1 MSVFQM
7 SLKCCVGLVLSMGVL
22 LGDFKAFK
30 VRVDKSLA
38 LPFLNVFSLAFK
50 QDMRKEIVFV
60 FTKSNKLSKKV
71 LCGFDAFL
79 LPEALMSGMPKKALF
94 HKEFLF
100 QSKESKTLYAFSLI
114 DSQYCSKGGNYRY
127 ELEKLE
133 RWFVQKAP
141 ELAESHRVDY
151 KSQYDK
157 TQTKKHKIKNE
168 R

>member
-1 MSVFQM
+1 MSVFQTG
-7 SLKCCVGLVLSMGVL
+7 LKCCVGLVLFTGVL

-30 VRVDKSLA
+30 VRVDKSLTP
-38 LPFLNVFSLAFK
+38 PFLNVLSLAFK
-50 QDMRKEIVFV
+50 QDMKKEIVFV
-60 FTKSNKLSKKV
+60 VTKSNKLSKKA
-71 LCGFDAFL
+71 LCDFDAFL
-79 LPEALMSGMPKKALF
+79 LSETLMRSMPKKALF
-94 HKEFLF
+94 NKEFLF

-114 DSQYCSKGGNYRY
+114 DSQYCSKGGNYRH
-127 ELEKLE
+127 ELERLE

-157 TQTKKHKIKNE
+157 TQTNIKNE

>member
-1 MSVFQM
+1 MNIFQT

-30 VRVDKSLA
+30 VRVDKSLTP
-38 LPFLNVFSLAFK
+38 PFLNVLSLAFK

-71 LCGFDAFL
+71 LCDFDAFL
-79 LPEALMSGMPKKALF
+79 LPEALMSGMPEKVLF

-100 QSKESKTLYAFSLI
+100 QSKENKTLYAFSLI
-114 DSQYCSKGGNYRY
+114 DTQYCSKGGNYRY

-133 RWFVQKAP
+133 RWFVQKVP
-141 ELAESHRVDY
+141 ELAESYRVNY
-151 KSQYDK
+151 KNQYNK
-157 TQTKKHKIKNE
+157 TQIPQK
-168 R
+168 

>member
-1 MSVFQM
+1 MSVFQT

-38 LPFLNVFSLAFK
+38 LPFLNVLSLAFK
-50 QDMRKEIVFV
+50 QDMRKEIVFI

-157 TQTKKHKIKNE
+157 TQTKKQK
-168 R
+168 

>member
-1 MSVFQM
+1 MSVFQTG
-7 SLKCCVGLVLSMGVL
+7 LKCCVGLVLFTEIL

-30 VRVDKSLA
+30 VRVDKSLTP
-38 LPFLNVFSLAFK
+38 PFLNVLSLAFK

-60 FTKSNKLSKKV
+60 VTKSNKLSKKA
-71 LCGFDAFL
+71 LCDFDAFL
-79 LPEALMSGMPKKALF
+79 LSETLMRSMPKKALF
-94 HKEFLF
+94 NKEFLF

-114 DSQYCSKGGNYRY
+114 DSQYCSKGGNYRH
-127 ELEKLE
+127 ELERLE

-157 TQTKKHKIKNE
+157 TQTKIKNE

>member
-1 MSVFQM
+1 MNIFQT
-7 SLKCCVGLVLSMGVL
+7 SLKCCVGLVLFTGVL
-22 LGDFKAFK
+22 LGDSKAFK
-30 VRVDKSLA
+30 VRVDKSLTP
-38 LPFLNVFSLAFK
+38 PFLNVLSLAFK
-50 QDMRKEIVFV
+50 QDMKKEIIFV

-71 LCGFDAFL
+71 LCDFDAFL

-133 RWFVQKAP
+133 RWFVQKVP
-141 ELAESHRVDY
+141 ELAESYRVNY
-151 KSQYDK
+151 KNQYNK
-157 TQTKKHKIKNE
+157 TQIPQK
-168 R
+168 

>member
-7 SLKCCVGLVLSMGVL
+7 GLKCCVGLVLFMGVL

-30 VRVDKSLA
+30 VRVDKSLTP
-38 LPFLNVFSLAFK
+38 PFLNVLSLAFK

-60 FTKSNKLSKKV
+60 VTKSNKLSKKA

-79 LPEALMSGMPKKALF
+79 LPEALMSGMPKKVLF

-100 QSKESKTLYAFSLI
+100 QSKESKTLYVFSLI
-114 DSQYCSKGGNYRY
+114 DSQYCSKGGNYRD
-127 ELEKLE
+127 ELERLE
-133 RWFVQKAP
+133 RWFVQKVP

-151 KSQYDK
+151 KSQYDT
-157 TQTKKHKIKNE
+157 TQTKIKND

>member
-38 LPFLNVFSLAFK
+38 LPFLNVLSLAFK
-50 QDMRKEIVFV
+50 QDMGKEIVFV

-100 QSKESKTLYAFSLI
+100 QSKESKALYAFSLI

-127 ELEKLE
+127 ELERLE

-157 TQTKKHKIKNE
+157 TQTKKQK
-168 R
+168 

>member
-1 MSVFQM
+1 MNIFQT

-22 LGDFKAFK
+22 LGDSKAFK
-30 VRVDKSLA
+30 VRVDKSLTP
-38 LPFLNVFSLAFK
+38 PFLNVLSLAFK
-50 QDMRKEIVFV
+50 QDMKKEIIFV
-60 FTKSNKLSKKV
+60 ITKSNKLSKKV
-71 LCGFDAFL
+71 LCDFDAFL
-79 LPEALMSGMPKKALF
+79 LPEALMGGMPKKALF
-94 HKEFLF
+94 NKEFLF

-133 RWFVQKAP
+133 RWFVQKVP
-141 ELAESHRVDY
+141 ELAENYRVDY

-157 TQTKKHKIKNE
+157 TQAKIKNE

>member
-1 MSVFQM
+1 MNIFQT
-7 SLKCCVGLVLSMGVL
+7 SLKCCVGLVLFMGVL
-22 LGDFKAFK
+22 LGDSKALK
-30 VRVDKSLA
+30 VRVDKSLTP
-38 LPFLNVFSLAFK
+38 PFLNVLALAFK
-50 QDMRKEIVFV
+50 QDMKKEIIFV
-60 FTKSNKLSKKV
+60 ITKSNKLSKKV

-133 RWFVQKAP
+133 RWFVQKVP
-141 ELAESHRVDY
+141 ELAESYRVNY
-151 KSQYDK
+151 KNQYNK
-157 TQTKKHKIKNE
+157 TQIPQK
-168 R
+168 

>member
-7 SLKCCVGLVLSMGVL
+7 GLKCCVGLVLFMGVL

-30 VRVDKSLA
+30 VRVDKSLTP
-38 LPFLNVFSLAFK
+38 PFLNVLSLAFK

-60 FTKSNKLSKKV
+60 VTKSNKLSKKA

-114 DSQYCSKGGNYRY
+114 DSQYCSKGGNYRD
-127 ELEKLE
+127 ELERLE

-151 KSQYDK
+151 KSQYDT
-157 TQTKKHKIKNE
+157 TQTKIKNE

>member
-7 SLKCCVGLVLSMGVL
+7 SLKCCVGLVLFMGVL

-38 LPFLNVFSLAFK
+38 LPFLNVLSLAFK
-50 QDMRKEIVFV
+50 QDMGKEIVFV

-100 QSKESKTLYAFSLI
+100 QSKENKTLYAFSLI

-133 RWFVQKAP
+133 RWFVQKVP

-157 TQTKKHKIKNE
+157 TQTKKQK
-168 R
+168 

>member
-7 SLKCCVGLVLSMGVL
+7 SLKCCVGLVLFMGVL

-38 LPFLNVFSLAFK
+38 LPFLNVLSLAFK
-50 QDMRKEIVFV
+50 QDMRKEVVFV

-79 LPEALMSGMPKKALF
+79 LPESLMSSMPKKALF

-157 TQTKKHKIKNE
+157 TQTKKQK
-168 R
+168 

>member
-7 SLKCCVGLVLSMGVL
+7 SLKCCVGLVLFMGVL

-38 LPFLNVFSLAFK
+38 LPFLNVLSLAFK
-50 QDMRKEIVFV
+50 QDMRKEVVFV

-79 LPEALMSGMPKKALF
+79 LPESLMSGMPKKALF

-157 TQTKKHKIKNE
+157 TQTKKQK
-168 R
+168 

>member
-1 MSVFQM
+1 MNIFQT
-7 SLKCCVGLVLSMGVL
+7 SLKCCMGLVLSMGVL
-22 LGDFKAFK
+22 LGDSKAFK
-30 VRVDKSLA
+30 VRVDKSLTP
-38 LPFLNVFSLAFK
+38 PFLNVLSLAFK
-50 QDMRKEIVFV
+50 QDMKKEIVFV

-71 LCGFDAFL
+71 LCDFDAFL
-79 LPEALMSGMPKKALF
+79 LPEALMSGMPEKVLF

-100 QSKESKTLYAFSLI
+100 QSKENKTLYAFSLI
-114 DSQYCSKGGNYRY
+114 DTQYCSKGGNYRY

-141 ELAESHRVDY
+141 ELAESYRVDY

-157 TQTKKHKIKNE
+157 AQTKIKNE

>member
-1 MSVFQM
+1 MNIFQT

-22 LGDFKAFK
+22 LGDSKAFK
-30 VRVDKSLA
+30 VRVDKSLTP
-38 LPFLNVFSLAFK
+38 PFLNVLSLAFK
-50 QDMRKEIVFV
+50 QDMKKEIIFV
-60 FTKSNKLSKKV
+60 ITKSNKLSKKV
-71 LCGFDAFL
+71 LCDFDAFL

-100 QSKESKTLYAFSLI
+100 QSKENKTLYAFSLI

-141 ELAESHRVDY
+141 ELAESYRVNY
-151 KSQYDK
+151 KNQYNK
-157 TQTKKHKIKNE
+157 TQIPQK
-168 R
+168 

>member
-7 SLKCCVGLVLSMGVL
+7 SLKCCVGLVLFMGVL
-22 LGDFKAFK
+22 LGDSKAFK
-30 VRVDKSLA
+30 IRVDKSLTP
-38 LPFLNVFSLAFK
+38 PFLNVLSLAFK

-100 QSKESKTLYAFSLI
+100 QSKENKTLYAFSLI
-114 DSQYCSKGGNYRY
+114 DTQYCSKGGNYRY

-133 RWFVQKAP
+133 RWFVQKVPA
-141 ELAESHRVDY
+141 LAESYRVNY
-151 KSQYDK
+151 KNQYNK
-157 TQTKKHKIKNE
+157 TQIPQK
-168 R
+168 

>member
-1 MSVFQM
+1 MSVFQT
-7 SLKCCVGLVLSMGVL
+7 SLKCCVGLFLSMGVL
-22 LGDFKAFK
+22 LGDSKAFK
-30 VRVDKSLA
+30 VRVDKSLTP
-38 LPFLNVFSLAFK
+38 PFLNVLSLAFK
-50 QDMRKEIVFV
+50 QDMRKEVIFV

-71 LCGFDAFL
+71 LCDFDAFL

-141 ELAESHRVDY
+141 ELAESYRVNY
-151 KSQYDK
+151 KNQYNK
-157 TQTKKHKIKNE
+157 TQIPQK
-168 R
+168 

>member
-1 MSVFQM
+1 MNIFQT

-30 VRVDKSLA
+30 VRVDKSLT
-38 LPFLNVFSLAFK
+38 LPFLNVLSLAFK
-50 QDMRKEIVFV
+50 QDMKKEIIFV
-60 FTKSNKLSKKV
+60 ITKSNKLSKKV
-71 LCGFDAFL
+71 LCDFDAFL

-141 ELAESHRVDY
+141 ELAESYRVNY
-151 KSQYDK
+151 KNQYNK
-157 TQTKKHKIKNE
+157 TQIPQK
-168 R
+168 

>member
-1 MSVFQM
+1 M

-38 LPFLNVFSLAFK
+38 LPFLNVLSLAFK

-79 LPEALMSGMPKKALF
+79 LPETLMSGMPKKALF

-151 KSQYDK
+151 KSQYNK
-157 TQTKKHKIKNE
+157 TQTKIKNE